1 MSTREAIHAAFTKLG
16 WSFDKG
22 DEVWR
27 DRDGQL
33 IAPENVVAALPPDA
47 STDNLDD
54 YEWWIR
60 RQ

>member
-33 IAPENVVAALPPDA
+33 IAPENVLAALPPDA

-54 YEWWIR
+54 YEW
-60 RQ
+60 